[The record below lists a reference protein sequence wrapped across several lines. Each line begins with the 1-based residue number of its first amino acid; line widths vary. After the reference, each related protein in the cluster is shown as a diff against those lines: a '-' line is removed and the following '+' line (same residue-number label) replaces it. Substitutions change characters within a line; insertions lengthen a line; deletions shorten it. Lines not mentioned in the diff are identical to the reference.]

1 MKQLI
6 YFSANWCAACHSMK
20 PAIDQIAKLG
30 IQVAQIDTDYDVSLT
45 EQYKVK
51 SIPTVVMLEN
61 GQEIKRYSGGALTE
75 SQLKNFING

>member
-6 YFSANWCAACHSMK
+6 YFSANWCAACQSMK
-20 PAIDQIAKLG
+20 PAIDQIAKSG
-30 IQVAQIDTDYDVSLT
+30 IQVAKIDTDYDVSLT

>member
-6 YFSANWCAACHSMK
+6 YFSANWCAACQSMK
-20 PAIDQIAKLG
+20 PAIDQIVKSG
-30 IQVAQIDTDYDVSLT
+30 IQVATIDTDYDVSLT